1 MSSHITTKE
10 LQVLLERALHDAP
23 SLRIA
28 MELGRSQSTIERR
41 LMQEGIYTSPP
52 RNKQRIRDVIEA
64 LNRRETLIEKLQNY
78 FKQKGSNN

>member
-28 MELGRSQSTIERR
+28 MELGRSQSTIERS